1 MNVLKDYRTKFKYSQ
16 REIASIMG
24 MSQANYQRL
33 ECGKSLL
40 NAKQILFLCELYKC
54 TPNDLLGFRGVHT
67 VVMGKIDGEV

>member
-33 ECGKSLL
+33 ESGKSLL
-40 NAKQILFLCELYKC
+40 NSKQILFLCDLYRC
-54 TPNDLLGFRGVHT
+54 SPNDLLGFRGVHT